1 MEVMTFVWLG
11 VICASLIVE
20 AVNAGT
26 LVSIWFSAGA
36 VVPLGM
42 SFVDNS
48 STVYIVSQIL
58 VFGVVTALCIVFLRK
73 IAIKYLY
80 NNKDSKTNLD
90 LVVGKKVKISKKYEN
105 IPYVKFNGIE
115 YSVLEENEEILE
127 IEDSVEIIKFEG
139 NKIIVKKVK

>member
-26 LVSIWFSAGA
+26 LVSIWFFAGA

-90 LVVGKKVKISKKYEN
+90 LVVGKKIKISKKYEN

-115 YSVLEENEEILE
+115 YSVFEENEENLE